1 MRRQGHDL
9 YYYPDY
15 HHGLIARMPSP
26 NAPLIG
32 EFIRIHRERLSA
44 PQVGLAFGLRRRAK
58 GLRREEVASLCGISP
73 TWLTWIE
80 QGRASSVSA
89 ATLSRIA
96 TVLKLTQAERDYLFD
111 LAGMHDP
118 EQPEQTNNLALL
130 GTLQHAV
137 EHVQSPAY
145 VLNRTWDV
153 LAWNRHA
160 SDLFGAWLTVPAET
174 VSEEEREAAEEDAP
188 PNLLRFMFFDAHAKK
203 LVVDWPQRAERLV
216 AEFRADVSADMEQE
230 TMQAMVRELCE
241 QSAEFD
247 ALWRRHDVLER
258 EGGERAFHHPRYG
271 ALLYRQLTLRV
282 AHAPDFKLVMLL

>member
-1 MRRQGHDL
+1 
-9 YYYPDY
+9 
-15 HHGLIARMPSP
+15 MPSP

-32 EFIRIHRERLSA
+32 EFIRVHRERLSA
-44 PQVGLAFGLRRRAK
+44 PQVGLPFGLRRRAK

-80 QGRASSVSA
+80 QGRATSVSA

-96 TVLKLTQAERDYLFD
+96 TVLQLKQAERDYLFD

-118 EQPEQTNNLALL
+118 EQPEQVDSLALL
-130 GTLQHAV
+130 DTLHRAV
-137 EHVQSPAY
+137 ERVQSPAY

-160 SDLFGAWLTVPAET
+160 ANLFGTWLAIAPAVAVED
-174 VSEEEREAAEEDAP
+174 EAVDELIDEAVDDAADEIAA
-188 PNLLRFMFFDAHAKK
+188 PNLLRFMFLDAHARK
-203 LVVDWPQRAERLV
+203 LVVDWQQRAARLI
-216 AEFRADVSADMEQE
+216 AEFRADAGALLEEEAIQG
-230 TMQAMVRELCE
+230 MVEELCE
-241 QSAEFD
+241 QSTEFD

-258 EGGERAFHHPRYG
+258 EGGERAFHHPQYG
-271 ALLYRQLTLRV
+271 ALLYQQLTLRV

>member
-1 MRRQGHDL
+1 
-9 YYYPDY
+9 
-15 HHGLIARMPSP
+15 MPSP

-44 PQVGLAFGLRRRAK
+44 PQVGLSFGLRRRAK

-96 TVLKLTQAERDYLFD
+96 TVLQLKQAERDYLFD

-118 EQPEQTNNLALL
+118 EQPEQIDNLALL
-130 GTLQHAV
+130 DTLQQAV

-145 VLNRTWDV
+145 VLNRSWDV

-160 SDLFGAWLTVPAET
+160 SDLFGTWLSRPVEPSREDEGET
-174 VSEEEREAAEEDAP
+174 GEEADEEQPP
-188 PNLLRFMFFDAHAKK
+188 PNLLRFMFLDAHARKF
-203 LVVDWPQRAERLV
+203 VIDWKRRAERLV
-216 AEFRADVSADMEQE
+216 AEFRADASAELEQE
-230 TMQAMVRELCE
+230 AMQAMVQELCE
-241 QSAEFD
+241 QSADFD

-258 EGGERAFHHPRYG
+258 EGGERTFHHPQYG
-271 ALLYRQLTLRV
+271 QLLYRQLTLRV
-282 AHAPDFKLVMLL
+282 AHAPDFKLVLLL

>member
-1 MRRQGHDL
+1 
-9 YYYPDY
+9 
-15 HHGLIARMPSP
+15 MPSP

-44 PQVGLAFGLRRRAK
+44 PQVGLSFGLRRRAK

-96 TVLKLTQAERDYLFD
+96 TVLQLKQAERDYLFD

-118 EQPEQTNNLALL
+118 EQPEQIDNLALL
-130 GTLQHAV
+130 ETLQQAV
-137 EHVQSPAY
+137 ERVQSPAY
-145 VLNRTWDV
+145 VLNRSWDV

-160 SDLFGAWLTVPAET
+160 SDLFGMWLPRAVDIQPED
-174 VSEEEREAAEEDAP
+174 EEEETEEPSP
-188 PNLLRFMFFDAHAKK
+188 PNLLRFMFLDAHARK
-203 LVVDWPQRAERLV
+203 LVVDWKQRAERLV
-216 AEFRADVSADMEQE
+216 AEFRADASAELEQE
-230 TMQAMVRELCE
+230 AMQAMVQDLCG
-241 QSAEFD
+241 QSADFD

-258 EGGERAFHHPRYG
+258 EGGERTFHHPQYG
-271 ALLYRQLTLRV
+271 QLLYQQLTLRV
-282 AHAPDFKLVMLL
+282 AHAPDFKLVMLI

>member
-1 MRRQGHDL
+1 
-9 YYYPDY
+9 
-15 HHGLIARMPSP
+15 MPSP

-44 PQVGLAFGLRRRAK
+44 PQVGLSFGLRRRAK

-96 TVLKLTQAERDYLFD
+96 TVLQLKQAERDYLFD

-118 EQPEQTNNLALL
+118 EQPEQVDNFALL
-130 GTLQHAV
+130 ETLHQAV
-137 EHVQSPAY
+137 DRVQSPAY
-145 VLNRTWDV
+145 VLNRSWDV

-160 SDLFGAWLTVPAET
+160 RDLFGAWLTQMLDIPAED
-174 VSEEEREAAEEDAP
+174 EEEVDEAPP
-188 PNLLRFMFFDAHAKK
+188 PNLLRFMFLDPHARK
-203 LVVDWPQRAERLV
+203 LVVDWKSRAERLV
-216 AEFRADVSADMEQE
+216 AEFRADASAELEQE
-230 TMQAMVRELCE
+230 AMQAMVQELCE
-241 QSAEFD
+241 QSADFD

-258 EGGERAFHHPRYG
+258 EGGERTFHHPQYG
-271 ALLYRQLTLRV
+271 ELLYRQLTLRV